1 MGPECSWLVS
11 GQVCL
16 GFVGMKLSD
25 GLMMGAGRMRVCL
38 GFARNWIWFTL
49 ILS

>member
-25 GLMMGAGRMRVCL
+25 GLMMGAGRMRV
-38 GFARNWIWFTL
+38 
-49 ILS
+49 